1 MDPDT
6 LKLIQT
12 AAQAAADKKAFGILG
27 LDLSGLTSFTDA
39 FLLCSASSGPHLHA
53 VADEVQRRLKHERKP
68 LNVEATANSWVL
80 LDYGD
85 FVLHLFTEERRAYY
99 KLESL
104 WGDAPHIE
112 FPNFDQA
119 EKKA

>member
-1 MDPDT
+1 MDADT
-6 LKLIQT
+6 LQLIQT
-12 AAQAAADKKAFGILG
+12 AARAAADKKAFGILG

-39 FLLCSASSGPHLHA
+39 FLLCSASSGPHLQA

-68 LNVEATANSWVL
+68 LNVEATRDSWIL

-85 FVLHLFTEERRAYY
+85 FVLHLFTEDRRSYF

-104 WGDAPHIE
+104 WGDAPHLE
-112 FPNFDQA
+112 FPDLDQP
-119 EKKA
+119 EKGA